1 MLSEGLW
8 LASRYRKGAPIPLA
22 MRPSDRIDVAQRSIL
37 VIEDDPV
44 MGMALKD
51 ELELEGY
58 RVVAVTDNGEEA
70 VALADQFKPD
80 LVTVDVRL
88 EGPVDGIEAVSSIRR
103 RIQTKIVFVTAHV
116 DLETRRRMNDVGF
129 QGLIPK
135 PYTSEQLRSTIKGVF
150 SDPD

>member
-1 MLSEGLW
+1 
-8 LASRYRKGAPIPLA
+8 

-80 LVTVDVRL
+80 LVMVDVRL
-88 EGPVDGIEAVSSIRR
+88 AGSVDGIEAVSSIRR

-116 DLETRRRMNDVGF
+116 DFETRRRMNDVGF

-150 SDPD
+150 SDID

>member
-1 MLSEGLW
+1 
-8 LASRYRKGAPIPLA
+8 

-80 LVTVDVRL
+80 LVMVDVRL
-88 EGPVDGIEAVSSIRR
+88 AGSVDGIEAVSSIRR

-116 DLETRRRMNDVGF
+116 DLETRKRMNDVGF

-150 SDPD
+150 LDID